1 MIQVSDAGLPGLLL
15 VEPTVHRD
23 GRGFFLETIRTDEL
37 RTAGIDQEFMQHNHS
52 RSTRGTV
59 RGLHFQAP
67 PGQAKLVR
75 VARGAILDVA
85 VDVRGGSD
93 HFGRHVAVQLDD
105 MTHRQLYVPPGF
117 AHGFA
122 VLSDEA
128 DVIYA
133 VSRVYDPTLEH
144 GVAWDDPALG
154 IQWPFSHPVLSDRDR
169 RNPPLSALDPS
180 LTQWQT
186 GDR

>member
-37 RTAGIDQEFMQHNHS
+37 RAAGIDQEFMQHNHS

-75 VARGAILDVA
+75 VARGAISTSRWTSV
-85 VDVRGGSD
+85 VD
-93 HFGRHVAVQLDD
+93 
-105 MTHRQLYVPPGF
+105 P
-117 AHGFA
+117 
-122 VLSDEA
+122 
-128 DVIYA
+128 I
-133 VSRVYDPTLEH
+133 TL
-144 GVAWDDPALG
+144 AATWR
-154 IQWPFSHPVLSDRDR
+154 FSW
-169 RNPPLSALDPS
+169 
-180 LTQWQT
+180 TT
-186 GDR
+186 